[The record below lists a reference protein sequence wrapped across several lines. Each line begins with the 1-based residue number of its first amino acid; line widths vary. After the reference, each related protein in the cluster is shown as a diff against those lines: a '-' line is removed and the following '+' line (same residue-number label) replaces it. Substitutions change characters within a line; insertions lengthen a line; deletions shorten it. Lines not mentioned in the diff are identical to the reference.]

1 MNRGGSGDES
11 RDKLNKSNGG
21 QNLSPG
27 CIAVKAHSFCQFL
40 LVFMTMD
47 NTDIN
52 YNEKICCSF
61 LVFVILGADSQI
73 FV

>member
-1 MNRGGSGDES
+1 MDDKS

-21 QNLSPG
+21 GGGNLGPG
-27 CIAVKAHSFCQFL
+27 CIAMKAYCFCQFL
-40 LVFMTMD
+40 LVFMTSMH
-47 NTDIN
+47 TDTD
-52 YNEKICCSF
+52 YTRKTCFSF